1 MKQAVILSHFQAKI
15 LLDAGGLQ
23 QVEVSPNLGLTK
35 TVADISKDGVCFWDL
50 LTISWDTIK
59 TIAKKPNTVFK
70 ITGSSIEKIQT
81 ISDLTGRVFSL
92 YPTEKAPTMLVSGL
106 LMHRVKGTDPLEDTK
121 WKVKAISPA
130 KGRVLDTATGLGYTA
145 IMAARTADRV
155 DTIELDPAAVEMTRQ
170 NPWSKELFENPA
182 IVRHQGDAAQVVTTF
197 EDNAFSAIIHDP
209 PVIGLGGDLYGL
221 AFYQQ
226 LFRVLAPRGRLFHY
240 IGNPDSP
247 SGKRT
252 TQGVM
257 RRLAEAGFERV
268 ATYPKAFGVTAYRAA
283 PGRR

>member
-1 MKQAVILSHFQAKI
+1 MHEEKAVILSHFQAKI
-15 LLDAGGLQ
+15 LLDAGSLQ
-23 QVEVSPNLGLTK
+23 QVEVSPDLGLTK
-35 TVADISKDGVCFWDL
+35 ITADISKDGVRFWEGLAIAWDDL
-50 LTISWDTIK
+50 K
-59 TIAKKPNTVFK
+59 TIAKKPNTVFR
-70 ITGSSIEKIQT
+70 ISADSIEKIQA

-145 IMAARTADRV
+145 IFAARTASRV

-170 NPWSKELFENPA
+170 NPWSKELFLNPA
-182 IVRHQGDAAQVVTTF
+182 IVRHQGDAAHVIQTF
-197 EDNAFSAIIHDP
+197 EDSAFSAILHDP
-209 PVIGLGGDLYGL
+209 PAIGLGGDLYGK

-226 LFRVLAPRGRLFHY
+226 LYRVLAPRGRLFHY
-240 IGNPDSP
+240 IGNPKSP
-247 SGKRT
+247 SGKKT

-257 RRLAEAGFERV
+257 KRLAEAGFERV
-268 ATYPKAFGVTAYRAA
+268 APYPQAFGVTALKR
-283 PGRR
+283 